1 MAIKDYNGYFCE
13 SDYEYALISFL
24 EKEGWNYLPGK
35 KFPREIKR
43 DVINIIDLKEFI
55 GNLKLKLSENEI
67 NRLVNS
73 LKLFG
78 AESDFATLHQMYKWM
93 VDGYPFTLD
102 NGMNMLIKLIDFDK
116 FNNNIFKVVN
126 QFSIEY
132 TNNGKIESRR
142 PDILLYVNGFPICI
156 MELKNPADMNATIYN
171 AWEQITIR
179 YWRDIPH
186 LLHYCPLACISD
198 GVKTRLGT
206 VRTPYEHF
214 YAWRRVDSEDK
225 VSTMPFDETV
235 TMINGSL

>member
-102 NGMNMLIKLIDFDK
+102 NGMNMLIK
-116 FNNNIFKVVN
+116 
-126 QFSIEY
+126 
-132 TNNGKIESRR
+132 
-142 PDILLYVNGFPICI
+142 
-156 MELKNPADMNATIYN
+156 
-171 AWEQITIR
+171 
-179 YWRDIPH
+179 
-186 LLHYCPLACISD
+186 
-198 GVKTRLGT
+198 
-206 VRTPYEHF
+206 
-214 YAWRRVDSEDK
+214 
-225 VSTMPFDETV
+225 
-235 TMINGSL
+235 